1 MAPAA
6 AVARGAACGERDGA
20 PQALVGRRL
29 DKGEHCLGLVERVQ
43 FKRSCRGG
51 NDGGGGGGGGHD
63 GDEQPTL
70 SYFWLDRMGGRPCRT
85 RSGPAR
91 SLPKGRRPSERLRTK
106 VNWAGRMAEGG
117 GAADAAESMPV
128 VLSCPP
134 GHCEPL
140 AQLCCVHIVGA
151 CAEGKRRTAVG
162 SMRPVCG
169 GARAARPRGRSAAA
183 RAGPARMHR
192 AQFAGGVR
200 RRPVEPALPVALC
213 RRVW

>member
-1 MAPAA
+1 MN
-6 AVARGAACGERDGA
+6 RR
-20 PQALVGRRL
+20 AL
-29 DKGEHCLGLVERVQ
+29 C
-43 FKRSCRGG
+43 
-51 NDGGGGGGGGHD
+51 N
-63 GDEQPTL
+63 
-70 SYFWLDRMGGRPCRT
+70 
-85 RSGPAR
+85 
-91 SLPKGRRPSERLRTK
+91 GRRPSERLRTK

-117 GAADAAESMPV
+117 GAADAAESMPAAP
-128 VLSCPP
+128 SCPP

-140 AQLCCVHIVGA
+140 AQLCCVRIVGA

-200 RRPVEPALPVALC
+200 RDAQWSPAAGSQTPSLVVHAAWGFINWREEQIHFTFVLDITDPSRPDRGWC
-213 RRVW
+213 G